1 MGRTLVTATIIGPNT
16 TKEYSFL
23 VDTGS
28 SYVGLPMVEI
38 QELGLAP
45 IPNGKMQFVTATGLV
60 ELDTYTT
67 LGQID
72 GQGFSATVIPAP
84 LPLVGYELLENRRFR
99 VNPVTQRIER
109 VPPDEIAPPY
119 LLPIVAHDM
128 SGLSYLSPGGRGLR

>member
-1 MGRTLVTATIIGPNT
+1 MGRTFVTATINGPKA

-38 QELGLAP
+38 QELGLTP
-45 IPNGKMQFVTATGLV
+45 IPNGKMQFVTATGVV
-60 ELDTYTT
+60 ELDTYTA
-67 LGQID
+67 LGQFD

-84 LPLVGYELLENRRFR
+84 VPLVGYELLENRRFR
-99 VNPVTQRIER
+99 VNPVTQSIER

-119 LLPIVAHDM
+119 LLLMVA
-128 SGLSYLSPGGRGLR
+128 G

>member
-1 MGRTLVTATIIGPNT
+1 MGRTLVTATINGPKA

-38 QELGLAP
+38 RELGLTS
-45 IPNGKMQFVTATGLV
+45 IPNGKMQFVTAAGVV
-60 ELDTYTT
+60 ELDTYTA

-84 LPLVGYELLENRRFR
+84 VPLVGYELLENRRFR

-119 LLPIVAHDM
+119 LLPILDHEVSWPA
-128 SGLSYLSPGGRGLR
+128 SPPQVGRIE